1 MQQPNS
7 PSATSSVFS
16 TTKSF
21 QKAALPSFD
30 KLIFSHDAAPDG
42 FRAWATK
49 LAALVEGNFPEGRI
63 LHNFIDTKVGR
74 SKLQTA
80 SQFSTVPTILMG
92 EGFSQ
97 EDPRRLNP
105 DGSIPPRASPTSLH
119 ASSATNPD
127 DLNPEGDGEVHIR
140 EDRGEALF
148 HDAEEEEDY
157 SLIERNYASAHMFPP
172 STQRLNKLLYVTLQ
186 SIYKGS
192 GGTTLNL
199 PPHLATYTSAMIYL
213 WDADKQNIA
222 GRKINAVQALRQQQY
237 QGDAMKWKL
246 SVLNDIR
253 EVIETGYN
261 INDMIYQCLFDMLKN
276 QDGECLSILT
286 KQLNE
291 LNSGPDPSGFQNWET
306 NLSPIIQHLLTN
318 KAVTGGTAP
327 VQAIKNAPKKNPSRP
342 SPTGPPEGFPPWET
356 TPPHPGCENTVC
368 GNCGQRG
375 HHRRINCPAKALDT
389 GVLCTYCGVKGHKA
403 EVCNKKKADEQAG
416 RPAPTNSV
424 NDAARRADLMSQL
437 AALEA
442 KADAVKYVVADP
454 EHEPPSSDL
463 NDDSAIASILDPAPQ
478 PPQQVSLSTAEEI
491 YTQVFA
497 QEGLTDSEEDE
508 RIDTYATQEYLNYL
522 DDLRS
527 HMGVA
532 QRLDN
537 ISGGAS
543 AESDVDGRARDDAEG
558 KNLSQGK
565 LPQPTA
571 FSVSGPETLQDLSG
585 EEKTANMPPKEG
597 VHDAGHPGGP
607 VMGYLTAEQFLK
619 SPLSAPPKRTP
630 TPPPAPVGLFP
641 PARIISEAHQA
652 SIATTVAA
660 QEGSAK
666 IDLDPPDL
674 KRATVDEDLVTPVY
688 SVGTTVADKGTQK
701 IIISL
706 CDGIGGGATALV
718 AAGVHDVTQ
727 YIGVENNE
735 TSRKIAAHANPKTDL
750 FCGIN
755 HDWETDITKI
765 TEAHIKAFPAG
776 SVVGLI
782 AGTPCGDFS
791 KNRLLPST
799 APYVEARM
807 KQAKN
812 EGGKYVVTK
821 FPRKGLN
828 GKLGGL
834 FRTAIQIWRWVKI
847 HHPNAT
853 CFFENVVFN
862 DMEDDWK
869 EVNAALGEPIVIN
882 SMDYSTTARN
892 RAYWTSHDGVKAD
905 PKKGMGDATPID
917 PNSCMNDDRQIGTY
931 VAKGVTKVRPM
942 GASWGGNPEHPQAQS
957 NRKVW
962 VHDPSHPGTPQDLHV
977 TEAEKL
983 HGMKADQTAAPGV
996 SPLERIRGVGAGW
1009 DINIIKRLFGV
1020 IFKGS
1025 DAPQPLPAGHVKVL
1039 DSGPE
1044 TFKLPTKLPKLHM
1057 DFLTEHLQH
1066 KDDPGY
1072 LDGVSTSTLAYLVAL
1087 EKHPEAV
1094 AMCMAKLTNTSSPVN
1109 TVLKGSV
1116 IDSGAARHVCK
1127 AIEIE
1132 DATRSTRLCGFNG
1145 SHEWT
1150 EGKGYLP
1157 ISTTT
1162 QGGHQVQMDIQDVD
1176 KFSNS
1181 ATNLLSMGKLIMEEG
1196 WTIHVSKAE
1205 SYAILPGG
1213 ERVTLYFN
1221 EDKVLCLKHDT
1232 RSGREA
1238 MKIPSSAATLTGMI
1252 FTPHAG
1258 EHRPHHAS
1266 TAPDQISS
1274 ANPYG
1279 ILSSTPEYDD
1289 QGFLIDDG
1297 QVW

>member
-1 MQQPNS
+1 MANQGS
-7 PSATSSVFS
+7 TS
-16 TTKSF
+16 TT
-21 QKAALPSFD
+21 L
-30 KLIFSHDAAPDG
+30 
-42 FRAWATK
+42 
-49 LAALVEGNFPEGRI
+49 
-63 LHNFIDTKVGR
+63 
-74 SKLQTA
+74 
-80 SQFSTVPTILMG
+80 
-92 EGFSQ
+92 
-97 EDPRRLNP
+97 
-105 DGSIPPRASPTSLH
+105 
-119 ASSATNPD
+119 
-127 DLNPEGDGEVHIR
+127 
-140 EDRGEALF
+140 
-148 HDAEEEEDY
+148 
-157 SLIERNYASAHMFPP
+157 
-172 STQRLNKLLYVTLQ
+172 
-186 SIYKGS
+186 
-192 GGTTLNL
+192 
-199 PPHLATYTSAMIYL
+199 
-213 WDADKQNIA
+213 
-222 GRKINAVQALRQQQY
+222 
-237 QGDAMKWKL
+237 
-246 SVLNDIR
+246 
-253 EVIETGYN
+253 
-261 INDMIYQCLFDMLKN
+261 
-276 QDGECLSILT
+276 
-286 KQLNE
+286 
-291 LNSGPDPSGFQNWET
+291 
-306 NLSPIIQHLLTN
+306 
-318 KAVTGGTAP
+318 
-327 VQAIKNAPKKNPSRP
+327 
-342 SPTGPPEGFPPWET
+342 
-356 TPPHPGCENTVC
+356 
-368 GNCGQRG
+368 
-375 HHRRINCPAKALDT
+375 
-389 GVLCTYCGVKGHKA
+389 
-403 EVCNKKKADEQAG
+403 
-416 RPAPTNSV
+416 
-424 NDAARRADLMSQL
+424 
-437 AALEA
+437 
-442 KADAVKYVVADP
+442 
-454 EHEPPSSDL
+454 
-463 NDDSAIASILDPAPQ
+463 
-478 PPQQVSLSTAEEI
+478 
-491 YTQVFA
+491 
-497 QEGLTDSEEDE
+497 
-508 RIDTYATQEYLNYL
+508 
-522 DDLRS
+522 
-527 HMGVA
+527 
-532 QRLDN
+532 
-537 ISGGAS
+537 
-543 AESDVDGRARDDAEG
+543 
-558 KNLSQGK
+558 
-565 LPQPTA
+565 
-571 FSVSGPETLQDLSG
+571 
-585 EEKTANMPPKEG
+585 
-597 VHDAGHPGGP
+597 
-607 VMGYLTAEQFLK
+607 
-619 SPLSAPPKRTP
+619 
-630 TPPPAPVGLFP
+630 
-641 PARIISEAHQA
+641 
-652 SIATTVAA
+652 AA

-666 IDLDPPDL
+666 IDLDPLDSE
-674 KRATVDEDLVTPVY
+674 RTTVGEGLVTPVY
-688 SVGTTVADKGTQK
+688 SVTTTEADKGTQK

-718 AAGVHDVTQ
+718 AAGVQDVTQ
-727 YIGVENNE
+727 YIGVENDP
-735 TSRKIAAHANPKTDL
+735 TARKIAKHANPKTDI
-750 FCGIN
+750 FPGIN
-755 HDWETDITKI
+755 HEWQTDITKI
-765 TEAHIKAFPAG
+765 TEAHIKALPAG

-869 EVNAALGEPIVIN
+869 EVNAALGEPLVIN

-905 PKKGMGDATPID
+905 PKKGMGDAMPID
-917 PNSCMNDDRQIGTY
+917 PNSCMNDDRKIGTY

-983 HGMKADQTAAPGV
+983 HGMKADQTAAPGL
-996 SPLERIRGVGAGW
+996 SPLDRIRRVGAGW
-1009 DINIIKRLFGV
+1009 DINVLKRLFGT
-1020 IFKGS
+1020 IFKGN
-1025 DAPQPLPAGHVKVL
+1025 DAPQPSPAGHVKVL
-1039 DSGPE
+1039 ASGSE
-1044 TFKLPTKLPKLHM
+1044 TFHLPTKLPKLHM
-1057 DFLTEHLQH
+1057 DFLEEHLQH

-1072 LDGVSTSTLAYLVAL
+1072 LEGVSTPTLAYLVAL

-1274 ANPYG
+1274 VNPYG